1 MERKDFCL
9 YYLLRKVIL
18 PSLWYNNIFPLP
30 TALSV
35 PVPSPLK
42 DYFSRIM
49 LLQKKEVEI
58 TLYSSSNSMANFHTV
73 SVYSFP
79 L

>member
-1 MERKDFCL
+1 MERKDSCL
-9 YYLLRKVIL
+9 YCLFRKSMFS
-18 PSLWYNNIFPLP
+18 SLWYNNIFPLP
-30 TALSV
+30 TALAV

-49 LLQKKEVEI
+49 LLQKKVEI

-73 SVYSFP
+73 SVYSLP